1 MLGVSALGL
10 VAFGVISLF
19 FNDKLGLTSSLSAR
33 FVVVGGLVVL
43 EEFSRRNFNVSSR
56 LAEAYAYKE
65 ALAKSYTGYKTELQ
79 DINMPIKSGEGGPS
93 SSVLVKTFLDKLAD
107 EPGKRVFDRERT
119 ALGLTG
125 FLDHVKEFPVIHPQS
140 DSTDETSQGNPLRT
154 DKYDLPS
161 WGVFRKVS
169 WPVVSLFGIVSTSI
183 VASSAHIKELEHRPD
198 PPMGQETDSQQSP

>member
-1 MLGVSALGL
+1 MSALGL

-19 FNDKLGLTSSLSAR
+19 FNETFGLTTSLSAR

-65 ALAKSYTGYKTELQ
+65 ALAKSYTGYKSELQ

-125 FLDHVKEFPVIHPQS
+125 FLDHVKAFPVVQPQS
-140 DSTDETSQGNPLRT
+140 DSTDETSQGNLPRT

-169 WPVVSLFGIVSTSI
+169 
-183 VASSAHIKELEHRPD
+183 
-198 PPMGQETDSQQSP
+198 